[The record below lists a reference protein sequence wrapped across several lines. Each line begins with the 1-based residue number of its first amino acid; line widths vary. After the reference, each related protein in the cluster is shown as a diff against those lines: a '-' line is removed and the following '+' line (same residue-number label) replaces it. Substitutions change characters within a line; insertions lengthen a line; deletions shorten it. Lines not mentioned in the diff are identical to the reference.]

1 MDMREIIEIKRNGGV
16 LTPSELKFFV
26 QGYVSGEIPDYQ
38 AAALLMAVYFQKLSS
53 VETAELTNLMRYS
66 GDTVDLSGIP
76 GIKVDKH
83 STGGVGDKTT
93 LIVAPL
99 VAACGVPVAK
109 MSGRGLGFTGGTID
123 KARVDS
129 GI

>member
-53 VETAELTNLMRYS
+53 VETTELTNLMQYS
-66 GDTVDLSGIP
+66 S
-76 GIKVDKH
+76 DKLH
-83 STGGVGDKTT
+83 H
-93 LIVAPL
+93 L
-99 VAACGVPVAK
+99 
-109 MSGRGLGFTGGTID
+109 
-123 KARVDS
+123 
-129 GI
+129 